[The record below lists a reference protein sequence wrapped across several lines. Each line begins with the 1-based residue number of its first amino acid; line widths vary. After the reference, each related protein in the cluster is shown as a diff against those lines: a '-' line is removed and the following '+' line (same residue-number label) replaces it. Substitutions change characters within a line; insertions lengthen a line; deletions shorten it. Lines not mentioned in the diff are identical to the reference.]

1 MRERTILLSHPV
13 KKFYEKIIRKKQE
26 IEFPVFKSN
35 FYGPWNTWSVSIEV
49 EFPKQLLWG
58 KSRMK

>member
-26 IEFPVFKSN
+26 IEFPVF
-35 FYGPWNTWSVSIEV
+35 
-49 EFPKQLLWG
+49 
-58 KSRMK
+58 